1 MLTSSNFTSGKDFM
15 KKNFRVVK
23 MFLFAAVLVFAFS
36 VNGHAEEAGSQNPA
50 EGTTIQEE
58 TTTEQ
63 EVKPVIKNGL
73 VEENGKY
80 YFYKDGKKLKKVWK
94 TVNGK
99 KYYFKKNGQ
108 AATGS
113 YKVKKK
119 YYIFNEKGVFKKY
132 KSEQPVSVGKR
143 VYFVSKKGMAAPG
156 WHVYENKLYYAKK
169 SGVCAKS

>member
-1 MLTSSNFTSGKDFM
+1 MQ
-15 KKNFRVVK
+15 KK
-23 MFLFAAVLVFAFS
+23 LVLRIL
-36 VNGHAEEAGSQNPA
+36 Q

-99 KYYFKKNGQ
+99 KYYFKKNG
-108 AATGS
+108 ACCNR
-113 YKVKKK
+113 
-119 YYIFNEKGVFKKY
+119 F
-132 KSEQPVSVGKR
+132 
-143 VYFVSKKGMAAPG
+143 
-156 WHVYENKLYYAKK
+156 L
-169 SGVCAKS
+169 